1 MSDVLNIAVQCSS
14 PVQIVA
20 LVVIIVFLMRFL
32 NIFSTSVIKIT
43 GMVLST
49 VKHYHDA
56 SVKISGTSVN
66 AELKFHN
73 HKDETS

>member
-1 MSDVLNIAVQCSS
+1 MSDVLNIAVQCNSL
-14 PVQIVA
+14 VQIIA
-20 LVVIIVFLMRFL
+20 LMVIIVFLMRFI

-66 AELKFHN
+66 AELKFHDP
-73 HKDETS
+73 KDETS

>member
-1 MSDVLNIAVQCSS
+1 MSDALNIAVQCNS
-14 PVQIVA
+14 PVQVIA
-20 LVVIIVFLMRFL
+20 LVAIIIFLICFTK
-32 NIFSTSVIKIT
+32 ITTKSIIKIT

-73 HKDETS
+73 QKDETS